1 VRDRGRLSALRV
13 SAAGEEPGPGEHV
26 RNLNASDFAY
36 DLPPELIA
44 QEPLPERGASRL
56 LVLDRA
62 SGAVSHRRFGDL
74 VELVAPDDVLVL
86 NASRVIP
93 ARLHGVRER
102 GAPAELLL
110 VRELEDGAWT
120 ALGHPG
126 GKLKPGRRVRF
137 GPDSEVE
144 ILEVL
149 GGGLRRVRFV
159 GSLDARATLSRYGEV
174 PLPPY
179 IHRPP
184 TAADR
189 ERYQTVFAEHDG
201 SVAAPTAGLH
211 FTPALLDAL
220 REQGTAIVTLDL
232 HVGPGT
238 FKPVEVEDLSRHPMH
253 EEVYV
258 VGETAAR
265 TINERRTAGG
275 RVWAVGTTVVR
286 TLETV
291 ADAAGRIRAGAG
303 ETSLFIHPP
312 YTFRAVDELITNFHL
327 PRSTLLMLVC
337 AFGGFEAVMR
347 AYVEAVRE
355 RYRFYSY
362 GDAMAVI

>member
-1 VRDRGRLSALRV
+1 MRT
-13 SAAGEEPGPGEHV
+13 
-26 RNLNASDFAY
+26 SDFEY
-36 DLPPELIA
+36 DLPAELIA
-44 QEPLPERGASRL
+44 QEPLPDRGASRL
-56 LVLDRA
+56 LVLDRS
-62 SGAVSHRRFGDL
+62 SGTVTHRRFADL
-74 VELVAPDDVLVL
+74 PDFVAPADVLVL

-93 ARLHGVRER
+93 ARLRGTRDAGR
-102 GAPAELLL
+102 GTGGAPAEILL
-110 VRELEDGAWT
+110 VRELEDGSWIAM
-120 ALGHPG
+120 GHPG

-137 GPDSEVE
+137 GPDSEIE
-144 ILEVL
+144 IREVL
-149 GGGLRRVRFV
+149 GGGLRRLRFV
-159 GSLDARATLSRYGEV
+159 GTLDARATLARYGEV

-184 TAADR
+184 TPADR

-211 FTPALLDAL
+211 FTSALLDTL
-220 REQGTAIVTLDL
+220 RSQGTAIVTLDL

-253 EEVYV
+253 GEVYD

-265 TINERRTAGG
+265 TINERRDAGG

-291 ADAAGRIRAGAG
+291 ADAAGHIRPGRG
-303 ETSLFIHPP
+303 ETRLFIHPP
-312 YTFRAVDELITNFHL
+312 YTFRAVDKLLTNFHL
-327 PRSTLLMLVC
+327 PRSTLLMLVS
-337 AFGGFEAVMR
+337 AFGGYEAVMR
-347 AYVEAVRE
+347 AYGEAVRE

-362 GDAMAVI
+362 GDAMVIL

>member
-1 VRDRGRLSALRV
+1 
-13 SAAGEEPGPGEHV
+13 
-26 RNLNASDFAY
+26 
-36 DLPPELIA
+36 
-44 QEPLPERGASRL
+44 
-56 LVLDRA
+56 VLDRA
-62 SGAVSHRRFGDL
+62 SGKVTHRHFRDLLDL
-74 VELVAPDDVLVL
+74 VTPADVLVL
-86 NASRVIP
+86 NATRVIP
-93 ARLHGVRER
+93 ARLHGTREGGR
-102 GAPAELLL
+102 GTGGAPAEILL
-110 VRELEDGAWT
+110 VRELADGSWT
-120 ALGHPG
+120 AMGHPG

-149 GGGLRRVRFV
+149 GGGLRRLRFV
-159 GSLDARATLSRYGEV
+159 GAQDARATLAAYGTV

-184 TAADR
+184 TDADR
-189 ERYQTVFAEHDG
+189 ERYQTVYAAHDG

-211 FTPALLDAL
+211 FTVDLLETL
-220 REQGTAIVTLDL
+220 RARGTAVVTLDL

-253 EEVYV
+253 AEVYD
-258 VGETAAR
+258 VGAAAAR
-265 TINERRTAGG
+265 TINERRAAGG
-275 RVWAVGTTVVR
+275 WIWAVGTTVVR

-291 ADAAGRIRAGAG
+291 ADPAGMIHPGTG

-312 YTFRAVDELITNFHL
+312 YAFHAVDRLITNFHL

-337 AFGGFEAVMR
+337 AFGGYEAVLR
-347 AYVEAVRE
+347 AYGEAVRE

-362 GDAMAVI
+362 GDAMAIV

>member
-1 VRDRGRLSALRV
+1 MLRR
-13 SAAGEEPGPGEHV
+13 S
-26 RNLNASDFAY
+26 
-36 DLPPELIA
+36 
-44 QEPLPERGASRL
+44 
-56 LVLDRA
+56 
-62 SGAVSHRRFGDL
+62 SGAVTHGRFHDL
-74 VELVAPDDVLVL
+74 LELVTPADVLVL
-86 NASRVIP
+86 NTSRVIP
-93 ARLHGVRER
+93 ARLHGIREQ

-110 VRELEDGAWT
+110 VRERAGGAWL

-126 GKLKPGRRVRF
+126 GKLKPGRRVRL

-149 GGGLRRVRFV
+149 GGGLRLVRFV
-159 GSLDARATLSRYGEV
+159 GALDARATLARYGEV

-184 TAADR
+184 TDADR
-189 ERYQTVFAEHDG
+189 ERYQTVFAAHDG

-220 REQGTAIVTLDL
+220 RSQGTAIVTLDL

-253 EEVYV
+253 EEVYE
-258 VGETAAR
+258 VGEEAAS
-265 TINERRTAGG
+265 TVNERRAAGG
-275 RVWAVGTTVVR
+275 RIWAVGTTVVR

-291 ADAAGRIRAGAG
+291 ADAAGAVRPGAG
-303 ETSLFIHPP
+303 ETRLFIYPP
-312 YTFRAVDELITNFHL
+312 YTFRAVDRLLTNFHL
-327 PRSTLLMLVC
+327 PRSTLLMLAC
-337 AFGGFEAVMR
+337 AFGGYDRVMQ
-347 AYVEAVRE
+347 AYAEAVRE

-362 GDAMAVI
+362 GDAMAIV